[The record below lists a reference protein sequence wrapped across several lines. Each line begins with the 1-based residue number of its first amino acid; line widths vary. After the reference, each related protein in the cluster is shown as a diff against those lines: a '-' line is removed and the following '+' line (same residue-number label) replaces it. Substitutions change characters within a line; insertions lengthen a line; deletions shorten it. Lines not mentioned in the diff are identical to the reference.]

1 MLTKNT
7 LFAAFGVV
15 ILLVAGTIFSNGV
28 TENSSIEPNLTTTAE
43 KKGPLAPDFSL
54 FNTEGELVNL
64 SDFKGKVIILNFWAT
79 WCGPCK
85 MEIPGFV
92 KLQKKYKDDL
102 VIIGISLD
110 QRGENVVLPFMERF
124 KINYPILYGDSKV
137 VRDYGGIQ
145 GIPTT
150 FVIDRNLVIQRKYI
164 GYRSDELFKKDI
176 EEFK

>member
-1 MLTKNT
+1 MLTKRT
-7 LFAAFGVV
+7 LFIAFGVV
-15 ILLVAGTIFSNGV
+15 ILLVASTIFSNGV
-28 TENSSIEPNLTTTAE
+28 PSTKSKSNYPSTAE
-43 KKGPLAPDFSL
+43 ENAPTAPDFSL
-54 FNTEGELVNL
+54 LNTEEELVNL
-64 SDFKGKVIILNFWAT
+64 SDFKGKVIIINFWTT

-85 MEIPGFV
+85 MEIPGFI

-124 KINYPILYGDSKV
+124 RINYPILYGDSKV
-137 VRDYGGIQ
+137 IRDYGGIQ

-176 EEFK
+176 EEFI

>member
-1 MLTKNT
+1 MLTKRT
-7 LFAAFGVV
+7 LFIAFGVV
-15 ILLVAGTIFSNGV
+15 ILLIAGTIFSNV
-28 TENSSIEPNLTTTAE
+28 VSSTKSKSNYPSTTEENAPT
-43 KKGPLAPDFSL
+43 APDFSL
-54 FNTEGELVNL
+54 LNTEEELVNL

-110 QRGENVVLPFMERF
+110 QRGENVVLPFIERF
-124 KINYPILYGDSKV
+124 GINYPILYGDSKV
-137 VRDYGGIQ
+137 IRDYGGIQ

-176 EEFK
+176 EEFI